1 MNPFQMPD
9 VNMFRKTVEQQKNL
23 HFRHKNISMYV
34 KSIFYLTIERYI
46 CFSPNVKCDKH
57 LSTVFYRNLYHF
69 ETINTELAQPF
80 SSLVIVVRKR

>member
-1 MNPFQMPD
+1 MPD
-9 VNMFRKTVEQQKNL
+9 VNMFRKIVEQQKNL
-23 HFRHKNISMYV
+23 HFRHKNISMLNLF
-34 KSIFYLTIERYI
+34 IFYLTIERY
-46 CFSPNVKCDKH
+46 VVRQTLHKCDKD